1 MIKKIKDFII
11 NNFMTLYIVYFCTLF
26 IDITSLL
33 IDYPAIETI
42 VKVARYLV
50 YVLFVTRLILLL
62 PEYKKLVCETKWK
75 EKTKLTKFIYIIFG
89 IMILSLLICAA
100 TTPNRRTLFV
110 IFVLLTAYN
119 TDYKKIFKTTM
130 TLQIVLTSMVVLLSV
145 LGITQ
150 DFLVA
155 RGEIQRHSLGFI
167 YTTNIVQMFMFS
179 SILYLFNIGSKITY
193 RELFAIQLTN
203 ALIYALTNTRAEFAI
218 MEIIIILVAIIKILK
233 KYNKERIIEK
243 TKKIYSKIILY
254 TFPLYPI
261 ISFTMV
267 MCYKFGGIWNDLN
280 IILSNRLK
288 QTYDCIVSYR
298 NTSIWTKDRI
308 YRFRFKRENKV
319 WRLHK

>member
-1 MIKKIKDFII
+1 MIKKIKDFLI
-11 NNFMTLYIVYFCTLF
+11 NHFIVLYVIYFCTLF
-26 IDITSLL
+26 LDITSLL
-33 IDYPAIETI
+33 VDYQSIET
-42 VKVARYLV
+42 VAKVVRYLV
-50 YVLFVTRLILLL
+50 YALFAIRLILLL

-89 IMILSLLICAA
+89 IMILSLIICAA

-119 TDYKKIFKTTM
+119 TNYKKIFKTTM

-145 LGITQ
+145 IGITQ

-193 RELFAIQLTN
+193 KELFAMQLTN
-203 ALIYALTNTRAEFAI
+203 ALLYALTNTRAEFAI
-218 MEIIIILVAIIKILK
+218 IEIIIILVAIIKILK
-233 KYNKERIIEK
+233 KYNKDKIIEK
-243 TKKIYSKIILY
+243 TKKIYSKIILF

-261 ISFTMV
+261 ISFTIV
-267 MCYKFGGIWNDLN
+267 MCYKFGGIWNNLN
-280 IILSNRLK
+280 NMLSNRLK

-298 NTSIWTKDRI
+298 NTSIWT
-308 YRFRFKRENKV
+308 EN
-319 WRLHK
+319 